1 MRPIERINNFLDK
14 VDWKLLW
21 ERWGISELLKK
32 SKVYINSL
40 NKEIIVNYWKENP
53 DQRIGQLMVN
63 LGLIPDSVKI
73 WNDEEPDILL
83 AQGIPPEECLYWTSI
98 YDKEDNLLDK
108 PITRLIKDLEPNH
121 IKKILKIFYP
131 KLSENYRKA
140 FDNVLQ
146 AYCPGITYDIE

>member
-1 MRPIERINNFLDK
+1 MRPIERIDNFLSK
-14 VDWKLLW
+14 VDWNKLKD
-21 ERWGISELLKK
+21 RWGIEWS
-32 SKVYINSL
+32 YIDDIL
-40 NKEIIVNYWKENP
+40 TQPITYAKFREYWKENP
-53 DQRIGQLMVN
+53 DQRIGQVLIN
-63 LGLIPDSVKI
+63 LGLIPDNFKI
-73 WNDEEPDILL
+73 WIDEESDILIN
-83 AQGIPPEECLYWTSI
+83 QGIPPEECLYWTSI
-98 YDKEDNLLDK
+98 FDKNENLLDK